1 MKNHIRVIQDKLD
14 FAFASNFTIMTS
26 HGKLKWEEKEM
37 STALGYGVHQYY
49 LARRLFLDVVI
60 MVHMDNLEIYM
71 GVIWLI
77 KAIKWW

>member
-1 MKNHIRVIQDKLD
+1 
-14 FAFASNFTIMTS
+14 
-26 HGKLKWEEKEM
+26 M

-71 GVIWLI
+71 GVI
-77 KAIKWW
+77 